1 MVSTFHYISLNIG
14 KHFIYFSLH
23 FSCCKKKLAGHE
35 RNTCVYAPHSSH
47 CIAQATVSDSGVGV
61 SDKICQIPN
70 LSREYDTVP
79 DSPCTLTATRGL
91 LSGPL

>member
-1 MVSTFHYISLNIG
+1 MISKFHYISLNIP